1 LQNRGDSGMGAA
13 RHRALSCT
21 GNSPKGEFAE
31 QQEGVRNVRSC
42 PRVWR
47 RKEATATRFQA
58 PDPYINHNPN
68 TADEPMKWS
77 ASAFAVVLALA
88 FTAVLTSRSTG
99 RSDDDHGRD
108 RDRDSRIKIGYL
120 INPVHLNLEG
130 KNRALVGLGSYI
142 VNAQAGCNDCHS
154 CPSYAPGH
162 NPYLGQPKQFNAE
175 NFLAGGVPFGPF
187 TSRNLTPE
195 ENGLPAG

>member
-1 LQNRGDSGMGAA
+1 
-13 RHRALSCT
+13 
-21 GNSPKGEFAE
+21 
-31 QQEGVRNVRSC
+31 
-42 PRVWR
+42 
-47 RKEATATRFQA
+47 
-58 PDPYINHNPN
+58 
-68 TADEPMKWS
+68 MKWS

-154 CPSYAPGH
+154 CPSFAPSH
-162 NPYLGQPKQFNAE
+162 NPIWDNQNNSMPRTFWRAE
-175 NFLAGGVPFGPF
+175 YRSDRLRRAV
-187 TSRNLTPE
+187 
-195 ENGLPAG
+195 